1 LTAAELITTILPP
14 ILGKQRN
21 KPLSVRKAFLK
32 QAKETLLDM
41 KAQLLRGI
49 RDDLKE
55 DREGQ
60 KDDGRDT
67 YDVAS
72 EERDREINYL
82 LTDRD
87 RSKLQSIDQALERIE
102 EGTYGICESCEGE
115 ITAERLKAMPFTRL
129 CVQCQSEREA
139 EAKRNR
145 RAEDLGAFRRLGIS
159 DAEEES

>member
-1 LTAAELITTILPP
+1 LT
-14 ILGKQRN
+14 
-21 KPLSVRKAFLK
+21 VRKAFLK
-32 QAKETLLDM
+32 QAKETLEDM
-41 KAQLLRGI
+41 KSQVLRGI
-49 RDDLKE
+49 RDDMKE

-87 RSKLQSIDQALERIE
+87 RGKLQSIDQALERIE
-102 EGTYGICESCEGE
+102 EGTYGICENCEGE
-115 ITAERLKAMPFTRL
+115 ITSERLKAMPFTRL
-129 CVQCQSEREA
+129 CVQCQSERET

-145 RAEDLGAFRRLGIS
+145 RADDSSAFRRIGSS
-159 DAEEES
+159 DMEEES

>member
-1 LTAAELITTILPP
+1 MPPP

-41 KAQLLRGI
+41 KAQVLRGI

-115 ITAERLKAMPFTRL
+115 ITPERLKAMPFTRL

-145 RAEDLGAFRRLGIS
+145 RAEDSGAFRRLGIS

>member
-1 LTAAELITTILPP
+1 LT
-14 ILGKQRN
+14 
-21 KPLSVRKAFLK
+21 VRKAFLK
-32 QAKETLLDM
+32 QARETLLDM
-41 KAQLLRGI
+41 KTQVLRGI
-49 RDDLKE
+49 REDLKE

-82 LTDRD
+82 LSDRD
-87 RSKLQSIDQALERIE
+87 RSKVLSIDQALERIE
-102 EGTYGICESCEGE
+102 EGTYGVCESCEGE

-129 CVQCQSEREA
+129 CVQCQSERET

-145 RAEDLGAFRRLGIS
+145 RAEDLGAFRRISTS
-159 DAEEES
+159 DAEEEG

>member
-1 LTAAELITTILPP
+1 LA
-14 ILGKQRN
+14 
-21 KPLSVRKAFLK
+21 VRKVFLR

-41 KAQLLRGI
+41 KAQVLRGI

-55 DREGQ
+55 GREGQ
-60 KDDGRDT
+60 KDEGRDA

-72 EERDREINYL
+72 EERDREISYL

-87 RSKLQSIDQALERIE
+87 RGKLQSIDQALERIE
-102 EGTYGICESCEGE
+102 QGTYGICESCEGE

-129 CVQCQSEREA
+129 CVQCQSERET

-145 RAEDLGAFRRLGIS
+145 KADDLGAFRRVGVGDL
-159 DAEEES
+159 EEDNS

>member
-1 LTAAELITTILPP
+1 
-14 ILGKQRN
+14 
-21 KPLSVRKAFLK
+21 LSVRKAFLK

-41 KAQLLRGI
+41 KAQVLRGI

-87 RSKLQSIDQALERIE
+87 RSKLLSIDQALERIE

-145 RAEDLGAFRRLGIS
+145 RAEDLSAFRRLGIS

>member
-1 LTAAELITTILPP
+1 MT
-14 ILGKQRN
+14 
-21 KPLSVRKAFLK
+21 VRKTFLK

-55 DREGQ
+55 GREGQ

-82 LTDRD
+82 LSDRD
-87 RSKLQSIDQALERIE
+87 RSKLQSIDQALERIG

-115 ITAERLKAMPFTRL
+115 ITAERLRAMPFTRL
-129 CVQCQSEREA
+129 CVQCQSEREI
-139 EAKRNR
+139 EARRNR
-145 RAEDLGAFRRLGIS
+145 RAEDLGAFRRLGTG
-159 DAEEES
+159 DTEEES

>member
-1 LTAAELITTILPP
+1 LT
-14 ILGKQRN
+14 
-21 KPLSVRKAFLK
+21 VRKTFLK
-32 QAKETLLDM
+32 QARETLLDM
-41 KAQLLRGI
+41 KSQVLRGI
-49 RDDLKE
+49 REDLKE

-87 RSKLQSIDQALERIE
+87 RSKLQSIDQALERLD

-129 CVQCQSEREA
+129 CVQCQSERET

-145 RAEDLGAFRRLGIS
+145 RAEDLSAFRRIGGG
-159 DAEEES
+159 ESEDEG

>member
-1 LTAAELITTILPP
+1 MA
-14 ILGKQRN
+14 
-21 KPLSVRKAFLK
+21 VRKVFLK

-41 KAQLLRGI
+41 KSQVLRGI
-49 RDDLKE
+49 RNDLKE

-87 RSKLQSIDQALERIE
+87 RGKLQSIDQALERIE
-102 EGTYGICESCEGE
+102 QGTYGICESCEGE
-115 ITAERLKAMPFTRL
+115 ITSERLRAMPFTRL
-129 CVQCQSEREA
+129 CVQCQSEREN

-145 RAEDLGAFRRLGIS
+145 RAEDLSAFRRLGTS
-159 DAEEES
+159 DTEAD

>member
-1 LTAAELITTILPP
+1 MA
-14 ILGKQRN
+14 KQRN
-21 KPLSVRKAFLK
+21 KQLTVRKAFLK
-32 QAKETLLDM
+32 QARETLLDM
-41 KAQLLRGI
+41 KSQVLRGI
-49 RDDLKE
+49 REDLRE

-129 CVQCQSEREA
+129 CVQCQSERET

-145 RAEDLGAFRRLGIS
+145 RADDLSAFRRIS
-159 DAEEES
+159 TGDAEEDS

>member
-1 LTAAELITTILPP
+1 VA
-14 ILGKQRN
+14 
-21 KPLSVRKAFLK
+21 VRKVFLK
-32 QAKETLLDM
+32 QAKEKLLDM
-41 KAQLLRGI
+41 KSQVLRGI
-49 RDDLKE
+49 RNDLKE

-87 RSKLQSIDQALERIE
+87 RGKLQSIDQALERIE
-102 EGTYGICESCEGE
+102 QGTYGICESCEGE

-129 CVQCQSEREA
+129 CVQCQSEREN

-145 RAEDLGAFRRLGIS
+145 RAEDLSAFRRLGTS
-159 DAEEES
+159 DAEEDS

>member
-1 LTAAELITTILPP
+1 LT
-14 ILGKQRN
+14 
-21 KPLSVRKAFLK
+21 VRKAFLK

-41 KAQLLRGI
+41 KTRMLRGI
-49 RDDLKE
+49 RDDMKE
-55 DREGQ
+55 DREGE

-87 RSKLQSIDQALERIE
+87 RGKVQSIDQALERIE
-102 EGTYGICESCEGE
+102 EGTYGICENCEGE
-115 ITAERLKAMPFTRL
+115 ITNERLKAMPFTRL
-129 CVQCQSEREA
+129 CVQCQSERET

-145 RAEDLGAFRRLGIS
+145 RADDSSAFRRIGSS
-159 DAEEES
+159 DLEEES

>member
-1 LTAAELITTILPP
+1 MT
-14 ILGKQRN
+14 
-21 KPLSVRKAFLK
+21 VRKAFLK

-41 KAQLLRGI
+41 KTQMLRGI
-49 RDDLKE
+49 RDDMKE
-55 DREGQ
+55 DREGE

-87 RSKLQSIDQALERIE
+87 RGKVQSIDQALERIE
-102 EGTYGICESCEGE
+102 EGTYGICENCEGE
-115 ITAERLKAMPFTRL
+115 ITNERLKAMPFTRL
-129 CVQCQSEREA
+129 CVQCQSERET

-145 RAEDLGAFRRLGIS
+145 RADDSSAFRRIGSS
-159 DAEEES
+159 DLEEES

>member
-1 LTAAELITTILPP
+1 MT
-14 ILGKQRN
+14 
-21 KPLSVRKAFLK
+21 VRKAFIK

-41 KAQLLRGI
+41 KAQVLRGI

-55 DREGQ
+55 GREGQ

-82 LTDRD
+82 LSDRD
-87 RSKLQSIDQALERIE
+87 RSKVHSIDQALERID
-102 EGTYGICESCEGE
+102 EGTYGVCETCEGE
-115 ITAERLKAMPFTRL
+115 ITAERLKVMPFTRL
-129 CVQCQSEREA
+129 CVQCQSERET
-139 EAKRNR
+139 EARRNR
-145 RAEDLGAFRRLGIS
+145 RAEDLGAFRRIGTG

>member
-1 LTAAELITTILPP
+1 LT
-14 ILGKQRN
+14 
-21 KPLSVRKAFLK
+21 VRKAFLK

-41 KAQLLRGI
+41 KAAVLRGI
-49 RDDLKE
+49 RDDMKE

-82 LTDRD
+82 LSDRD
-87 RSKLQSIDQALERIE
+87 RGKLQSIDQALERIE
-102 EGTYGICESCEGE
+102 GGTYGICESCEGE
-115 ITAERLKAMPFTRL
+115 ITPERLKAMPFTQL
-129 CVQCQSEREA
+129 CVQCQSERET

-145 RAEDLGAFRRLGIS
+145 RADDQGAFRRIGSS
-159 DAEEES
+159 DLEEES

>member
-1 LTAAELITTILPP
+1 
-14 ILGKQRN
+14 
-21 KPLSVRKAFLK
+21 
-32 QAKETLLDM
+32 M
-41 KAQLLRGI
+41 KSQVLRGI
-49 RDDLKE
+49 REDLKE

-87 RSKLQSIDQALERIE
+87 RSKLQSIDQALERLD

-129 CVQCQSEREA
+129 CVQCQSERET

-145 RAEDLGAFRRLGIS
+145 RAEDLSAFRRIGGG
-159 DAEEES
+159 ESEDEG